1 MFSRCYKQ
9 KTTKSIANYIN
20 ELKDLD
26 LMLVSMCNR
35 VDADI
40 KNITKNTKITKHV
53 IRRRLLLKKHYVNID
68 NRRTQVL
75 SRILQLEN
83 LHMNSIQINSL
94 KNVAKAHKSNALN
107 PDDVEDLIDKLAT
120 FTDDF
125 NDISERLSEDLN
137 FTIDITDE
145 EIEKELYQEIGDQEN
160 SVLTLPTIE
169 FHVPES
175 NTREKHM
182 DGTMDDKSTGKR
194 TTAINA

>member
-1 MFSRCYKQ
+1 MFKRCYKQ

-26 LMLVSMCNR
+26 LMLQSMCNR

-40 KNITKNTKITKHV
+40 KNITKSNKITKNV
-53 IRRRLLLKKHYVNID
+53 IRRRLLLKKHYENID
-68 NRRTQVL
+68 NRRTQIL

-83 LHMNSIQINSL
+83 LHLNSIQINSL

-125 NDISERLSEDLN
+125 NDISERLSEDLSFN
-137 FTIDITDE
+137 IDITDE
-145 EIEKELYQEIGDQEN
+145 EIEKELYQEIRDQEN
-160 SVLTLPTIE
+160 SVLNLPTIDI
-169 FHVPES
+169 HVPKS

-182 DGTMDDKSTGKR
+182 DGTMDNKNTRKR